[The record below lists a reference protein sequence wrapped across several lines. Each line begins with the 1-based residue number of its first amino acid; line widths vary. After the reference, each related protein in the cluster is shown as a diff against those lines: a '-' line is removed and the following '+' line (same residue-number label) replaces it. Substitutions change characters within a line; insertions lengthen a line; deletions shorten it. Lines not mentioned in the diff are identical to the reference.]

1 MQSVRRD
8 DANKHLHS
16 LHAYF
21 LNFGDADIP
30 VLYQVQRL
38 RDGRSYATR
47 TVLATQQGVPIF
59 TLTASFCRDEPD
71 QPIRQMPLPRWP
83 LDAGAHGDRLG
94 SADDG
99 ASNRGKIPEP
109 EDCDATEE
117 VLMRAL
123 AAAKNLPKKLQD
135 FVERQASER
144 RQSSIELRN
153 TDKCVCPGPPRR
165 SPEDGC

>member
-1 MQSVRRD
+1 M
-8 DANKHLHS
+8 
-16 LHAYF
+16 HAYF
-21 LNFGDADIP
+21 LNFGNAEIP

-59 TLTASFCRDEPD
+59 TLTGSFCHAEPD

-83 LDAGAHGDRLG
+83 LDAGAHGENV
-94 SADDG
+94 
-99 ASNRGKIPEP
+99 SNERTPQTTVSGRGKIPEP

-123 AAAKNLPKKLQD
+123 AAAKNLPKKLQELSVLHLRD
-135 FVERQASER
+135 VEAA
-144 RQSSIELRN
+144 
-153 TDKCVCPGPPRR
+153 PG
-165 SPEDGC
+165 